1 MSKEL
6 TDAWKAGNIKSGWY
20 WVKTAHGFI
29 QPMYYLITRVKGEL
43 VKGFAEEPYD
53 RIKEVL
59 SPCNYNHFVELTEK
73 VKELKR
79 DIKVLTNNYKLL
91 EKQQAENLAHGQ
103 ALVDEF
109 GDFEALY
116 EEVVRLRKEVA
127 KGDEIIGKLLNE
139 GHAAIEKNKQLSCLL
154 KECDSCVRTLRA
166 FGVSD
171 CNGSDLNN
179 LLTRITTAIGKSED

>member
-1 MSKEL
+1 ML
-6 TDAWKAGNIKSGWY
+6 T
-20 WVKTAHGFI
+20 
-29 QPMYYLITRVKGEL
+29 TRSRL
-43 VKGFAEEPYD
+43 VKQHVILTEFVHLETIVARQAE
-53 RIKEVL
+53 RIKEL
-59 SPCNYNHFVELTEK
+59 EQD
-73 VKELKR
+73 VKT
-79 DIKVLTNNYKLL
+79 LTNNYKLL

-166 FGVSD
+166 SGVSD
-171 CNGSDLNN
+171 CNGSNLNDLLKRLEKALNN
-179 LLTRITTAIGKSED
+179 N